1 MTQVIQFVVLRREN
15 KWAVKSGD
23 LERLFATQREAVDV
37 AIRFAND
44 SGKEGKPGA
53 VLFQKS
59 KSKFEKIWTYG
70 EDCYPPARSDLR
82 AISGIPEPARL
93 ADTIR

>member
-1 MTQVIQFVVLRREN
+1 MTQVIQFVVLKREN

-59 KSKFEKIWTYG
+59 KSNSKRFGHTERIATRPR
-70 EDCYPPARSDLR
+70 DQICPRS
-82 AISGIPEPARL
+82 AGYKSQEN
-93 ADTIR
+93 